1 MKLSTKARYGTRAMM
16 DLALHYKNEPVQL
29 KDVARRQRLSLSY
42 LEHLITPLITAG
54 LLKSTRGARGGI
66 ELVKPPQEIRL
77 SEIVVAMEGPLM
89 IVDCLKG
96 TSDCPRSGAC
106 ATQDIWGKLKMAMD
120 GVLESVTLR
129 DLAEQ
134 QKSKE
139 LQTTGMYQI

>member
-16 DLALHYKNEPVQL
+16 DLALHHEERPVQL
-29 KDVARRQRLSLSY
+29 KDVAGRQQISLSY
-42 LEHLITPLITAG
+42 LEHLITSLIAAG

-66 ELVKPPQEIRL
+66 ELAKPPEKIKL
-77 SEIVVAMEGPLM
+77 NMIVEALEGPLM

-96 TSDCPRSGAC
+96 ANNCPRSGAC

-120 GVLESVTLR
+120 EVLESVTLQ

-134 QKSKE
+134 QKAKE
-139 LQTTGMYQI
+139 FRTAGMYQI